1 MLGTMT
7 SYGMVAALW
16 KHGPAMLNAMRQRN
30 IPWPQ
35 FKGSEMADVSAYL
48 HGLQLKRRPSP

>member
-7 SYGMVAALW
+7 SFGMVAALW

-48 HGLQLKRRPSP
+48 HGLQLKRRP